1 VDNADA
7 LKRDLGESMFRALD
21 LGSIL
26 QNSISAEKFSDK
38 LSSSNFG
45 KIQGCH
51 IFHGKTYLTGKNIP
65 NEHKMCP
72 NGFNIFHMAV
82 KYS

>member
-1 VDNADA
+1 VDNPDA

-26 QNSISAEKFSDK
+26 QKSILAINFHPQIQILYKFRVATFSLTK
-38 LSSSNFG
+38 
-45 KIQGCH
+45 H
-51 IFHGKTYLTGKNIP
+51 TKTGENMP